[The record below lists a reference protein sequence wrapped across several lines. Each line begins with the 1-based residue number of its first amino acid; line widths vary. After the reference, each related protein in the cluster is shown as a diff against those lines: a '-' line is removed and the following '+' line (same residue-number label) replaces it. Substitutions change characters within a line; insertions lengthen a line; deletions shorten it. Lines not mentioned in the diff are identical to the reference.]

1 MSSLGP
7 CRGLRTCLRRG
18 PPHVQSGALS
28 GSEDLSQERTPTCPV
43 WGLVGVR
50 GPVSGEDPHMSSLG
64 PCGGPRTCLRRGP
77 PHVQSGALWG
87 SEDLS
92 QGWTPTCPVWGLVGV
107 RGPVSG
113 EDPHMSSLGPCRGPR
128 TCLRRGP
135 PHVQSGALSGSEDL
149 SQERTPTCPVWG
161 LVGVRGPVSGEDP
174 HMSSLGPCRGLRTC
188 LRRGAP
194 HVQCVHTHTDIHTYR
209 HTYTQTYIHTDMQT
223 YIHTDIQTYMHL
235 ITFSVHI
242 FCIRKSAKLNII
254 SSSQNANTQTP
265 STFYSQGSEAHLS
278 TVKTID
284 HNSCSF
290 H

>member
-7 CRGLRTCLRRG
+7 CGGLRTCLRRG
-18 PPHVQSGALS
+18 PPHVQSGALSGSEDLSQGRTPTCPVWGLVGVRGPVSGEDPHMSSLGPCRGPRTCLRRGAPHVQSGALS

-64 PCGGPRTCLRRGP
+64 PCRGPRTCLRRGP

-92 QGWTPTCPVWGLVGV
+92 QERTPTCPVWGLVGVRGPVSGEDPHMSSLGPCGGLRTCLRRGPPHVQSGALSGSEDLSQGRTPTCPVWGLVGV

-161 LVGVRGPVSGEDP
+161 LVGV
-174 HMSSLGPCRGLRTC
+174 
-188 LRRGAP
+188 
-194 HVQCVHTHTDIHTYR
+194 
-209 HTYTQTYIHTDMQT
+209 
-223 YIHTDIQTYMHL
+223 
-235 ITFSVHI
+235 
-242 FCIRKSAKLNII
+242 
-254 SSSQNANTQTP
+254 
-265 STFYSQGSEAHLS
+265 
-278 TVKTID
+278 
-284 HNSCSF
+284 
-290 H
+290 